1 MAVLWSVCKKKEKKE
16 YTQDGVHN
24 TDIYENKN

>member
-1 MAVLWSVCKKKEKKE
+1 MAVLWSVCKKKKKE

-24 TDIYENKN
+24 TDMYENKN